1 MRDYGKVHS
10 SFWSSSTIRAMS
22 DDGRLLAL
30 YLMTSNH
37 TTILGAFRLP
47 DGYACEDLGWSSGR
61 VTKGFAELFAN
72 GFANRCE
79 TTKWVWIC
87 KHLQWN
93 QPENPNQRKAAVK
106 LAMQIPPECTWRAD
120 FVRDC
125 AANLEMTPEQFPN
138 PSATVP
144 KPFLNQKQEQKQEQD
159 QKQKARKRDLP
170 VDFSIS
176 ERVKVWATEH
186 GHVDLEKRLEH
197 FVSYAKRSGKQYA
210 DWDEAF
216 MGAVREN
223 WAKLEGA
230 KAGQNV
236 ALDDWFAKSG
246 HGGMQ

>member
-22 DDGRLLAL
+22 DDGRMLAL

-37 TTILGAFRLP
+37 TTIAGCFRLP
-47 DGYACEDLGWSSGR
+47 DGYACEDLGWTSAR
-61 VTKGFAELFAN
+61 VKKGFEELFAN
-72 GFANRCE
+72 GFSNRCE

-106 LAMQIPPECTWRAD
+106 LALQIPPECSWRAC
-120 FVRDC
+120 FIEVS
-125 AANLEMTPEQFPN
+125 APLLEMKPEDFPN
-138 PSATVP
+138 ASETVP
-144 KPFLNQKQEQKQEQD
+144 KPFLNQKQEQKQEQE

-170 VDFSIS
+170 SDFGIS
-176 ERVKVWATEH
+176 DRVRVWATEH
-186 GHVDLEKRLEH
+186 GHADLERRLEH

-216 MGAVREN
+216 MGAVRED
-223 WAKLEGA
+223 WAKFNGKP
-230 KAGQNV
+230 KAG
-236 ALDDWFAKSG
+236 ADSLDAWLSQTG
-246 HGGMQ
+246 HGGVQ